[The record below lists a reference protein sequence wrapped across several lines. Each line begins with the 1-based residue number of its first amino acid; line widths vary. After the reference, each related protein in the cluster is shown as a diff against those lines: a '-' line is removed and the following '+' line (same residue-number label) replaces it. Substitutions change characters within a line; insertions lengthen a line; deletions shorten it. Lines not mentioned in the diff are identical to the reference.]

1 MKTNK
6 TDIKFLGGT
15 MEYIVIA
22 IIGYFI
28 FKFLIGLLSFI
39 ITLFLELF
47 GTYNITDEELEKLLN
62 ELDNKQ
68 LDEDTYSS
76 EYRNQPDKNQE
87 CKPLSNAF
95 LLGIALMFLFG
106 SDDE

>member
-1 MKTNK
+1 
-6 TDIKFLGGT
+6 

-39 ITLFLELF
+39 FEMFFCLF
-47 GTYNITDEELEKLLN
+47 GTYNITDEELEKLHN
-62 ELDNKQ
+62 ELDDEQ
-68 LDEDTYSS
+68 LDEDADGS
-76 EYRNQPDKNQE
+76 ECRNQPDKNQE

-95 LLGIALMFLFG
+95 LLGIALIFLFG

>member
-1 MKTNK
+1 
-6 TDIKFLGGT
+6 

-39 ITLFLELF
+39 FEMFFCLF
-47 GTYNITDEELEKLLN
+47 GTYNITDEELEKLHN
-62 ELDNKQ
+62 ELDDEQ
-68 LDEDTYSS
+68 LDEDTDGS
-76 EYRNQPDKNQE
+76 ECRNQPEKNQE

-95 LLGIALMFLFG
+95 LLGIALIFLFG